1 MLEHFLTV
9 GQQVLILFLLV
20 AVGYVLGRAGVMNE
34 KGGKVCSDLALL
46 LATPCVIIQSF
57 QRPYSTQLLWEVLLA
72 LVVAIGLHVVAI
84 VIAQLL
90 YRRRDDTSAVY
101 RTAIVLSNA
110 GFMGLPLQQAVLG
123 DGGVLFGAAYVVV
136 MNLALWSYGTLMLD
150 KSGTRIPV
158 RKMLIS
164 PGMIGL
170 VIGLLLFVCRIA
182 LPEVILAPI
191 QHIGNLNTPLPMLF
205 TGYYLSRVDI
215 KAALRRVENYG
226 VLATRLI
233 VVPAVGVALMYL
245 CNVRGAFLVSMA
257 IAVSAPTAVSTAMF
271 ADRYK
276 SDAESAVN
284 LVAIST
290 VFSLITMPLLVSLVQ
305 LLP

>member
-1 MLEHFLTV
+1 MWTNFLTV

-20 AVGYVLGRAGVMNE
+20 AAGYVLGRIGVMNE

-57 QRPYSTQLLWEVLLA
+57 QRPFGTQVLLDVLLA
-72 LVVAIGLHVVAI
+72 LGVALALHLVAV

-90 YRRRDDTSAVY
+90 YRRKTERHAVY

-123 DGGVLFGAAYVVV
+123 SDAVLFGATYVVA

-150 KSGTRIPV
+150 KSGERIPL

-164 PGMIGL
+164 PGLIGL
-170 VIGLLLFVCRIA
+170 LIGLLLFVCRVA
-182 LPEVILAPI
+182 LPEVILTPV

-215 KAALRRVENYG
+215 KAALRRLENYG
-226 VLATRLI
+226 VLATRLV
-233 VVPAVGVALMYL
+233 VVPVVGVALMYL
-245 CNVRGAFLVSMA
+245 CGIRGDLLASMA
-257 IAVSAPTAVSTAMF
+257 IAVSAPTAVATAMF

-276 SDAESAVN
+276 GDTETAVN

-290 VFSLITMPLLVSLVQ
+290 VFSLITMPLLVAAVQ
-305 LLP
+305 VLP